1 VPAPLMAGRIDALRL
16 AYPALFD
23 DASKERDLLDGKRVA
38 LGTFDKR
45 ATGLLLTDLKIHAPE
60 FIITL
65 DD

>member
-1 VPAPLMAGRIDALRL
+1 MAERIDALRL

-23 DASKERDLLDGKRVA
+23 GASKERDLLDGKRVA

-45 ATGLLLTDLKIHAPE
+45 AAGLLLADLKTHAPE